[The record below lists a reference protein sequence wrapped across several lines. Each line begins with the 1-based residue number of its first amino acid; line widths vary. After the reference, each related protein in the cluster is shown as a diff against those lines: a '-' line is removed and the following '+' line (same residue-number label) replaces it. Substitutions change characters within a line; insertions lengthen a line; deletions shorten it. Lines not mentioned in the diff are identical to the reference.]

1 MSSTTKFKWYKLP
14 IVNVPSKLSSSRR
27 RPKGNLLPM
36 AGEIDPS
43 RWEKWWEGSTSSNFH
58 VIWAC
63 HQDES
68 NNFYIYFIVDD
79 AQIEPMAADGVF

>member
-1 MSSTTKFKWYKLP
+1 
-14 IVNVPSKLSSSRR
+14 
-27 RPKGNLLPM
+27 M